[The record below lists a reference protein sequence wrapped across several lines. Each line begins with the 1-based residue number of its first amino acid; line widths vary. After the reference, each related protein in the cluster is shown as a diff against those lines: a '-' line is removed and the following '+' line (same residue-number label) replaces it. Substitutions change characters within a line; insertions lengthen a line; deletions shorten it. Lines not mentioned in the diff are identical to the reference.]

1 MEVPLIDGLL
11 AVIAQSSA
19 LPLVERPLHRLAG
32 LISGSGGPFV
42 LRYRE
47 IGDCVDIVRDLLEGS
62 TDRERAP
69 WTSTPGASLS
79 PDSRVSHGS
88 GPRET
93 RESGGIGTGARVERV
108 ERVERAPWVDA
119 VHGEEGTLV
128 LVGESQV
135 RLGPVGE
142 VVWGRADRPLT
153 VAEAQAAVV
162 QALGQHPDAERV
174 VTEGVAAM
182 LASGVLRLSR

>member
-1 MEVPLIDGLL
+1 MPTSGVTAHNVRLL
-11 AVIAQSSA
+11 STITINTPVTVNSLS
-19 LPLVERPLHRLAG
+19 LGDTVLAG

-93 RESGGIGTGARVERV
+93 RESGGIGTGARVEVKGSVRV
-108 ERVERAPWVDA
+108 DVD
-119 VHGEEGTLV
+119 VD
-128 LVGESQV
+128 
-135 RLGPVGE
+135 PVSF
-142 VVWGRADRPLT
+142 L
-153 VAEAQAAVV
+153 
-162 QALGQHPDAERV
+162 
-174 VTEGVAAM
+174 
-182 LASGVLRLSR
+182 